1 MMSQTSV
8 HAQEK
13 QDLYFNDVTSDN
25 NTTYL
30 SIPSNWY
37 TDAEKT
43 QQFTGSLD
51 GTYNGNVT
59 NTGQFNT
66 KNQAHTA
73 PTFYNLNYNVT
84 EIDNS
89 NLEFL
94 ILGNDSNVITKNDFN
109 LNLQFAPKDGKSQL
123 TYKFKLWANSGINVG
138 NDWNINFDR
147 NNSTNY
153 LSILITDIDNGI
165 GTAEYFKVNGNI
177 VSKGTPFI
185 LSTQNKKFTVG
196 GVVDLGGGQWNIGRS
211 HPATSSF
218 TRTIGGLGDVDGNG
232 NGGGRLNITST
243 QALNVDLVLTNS
255 GKNDFSTAFGMI
267 ENSTSKLNIKMQASN
282 AANGHQIMRFDSHD
296 TYWCNAFEIHD
307 ANINNV
313 TVEKGRLDIGMHSK
327 MKGNNLSIA
336 SNEAIFSATSLST
349 GGDCGRVIFDT
360 MDFSAGKIVFDINEV
375 ENDFIQINGGIAK
388 NSADAKLTFEIG
400 VDALTLKEWLN
411 ASELDEFVVDI
422 MSFKTDESSFVA
434 EDILLETQSEVI
446 GSIEFKPNTST
457 GLTSVSLTLVPEPA
471 TVAAILGVIA
481 IGFAIYR
488 RRR

>member
-89 NLEFL
+89 NLDFL
-94 ILGNDSNVITKNDFN
+94 VLGNDSNVITKNDFN

-123 TYKFKLWANSGINVG
+123 TYKFKLWA
-138 NDWNINFDR
+138 
-147 NNSTNY
+147 
-153 LSILITDIDNGI
+153 
-165 GTAEYFKVNGNI
+165 
-177 VSKGTPFI
+177 
-185 LSTQNKKFTVG
+185 
-196 GVVDLGGGQWNIGRS
+196 
-211 HPATSSF
+211 
-218 TRTIGGLGDVDGNG
+218 
-232 NGGGRLNITST
+232 
-243 QALNVDLVLTNS
+243 NS

-313 TVEKGRLDIGMHSK
+313 TVEKGRLDIGMHSE

-457 GLTSVSLTLVPEPA
+457 GLTSVSLTLSVPEPA